1 MSAAGIMQSA
11 ASINDISHAFGRWSI
26 IGCMSSIKPK
36 ITPLQV
42 ESGDC
47 KPRLAGGRV
56 GCVSYLNSK
65 PLIHGL
71 GNDDGLSVQFDVPSR
86 LLADLESGEVDI
98 ALCPIVDY
106 FRSSVPLVI
115 VPVGGICCDGPT
127 MTVCVFS
134 KVPLNEIVTVH
145 ADTDSH
151 TSVALMQVIL
161 HEKLGRL
168 PDVVDYNAKQEF
180 GCDSASGEPQTVLLI
195 GDKVVTNGSATDSY
209 PYSIDLGQAWNE
221 LTGQPFV
228 FATWLARRGTCLGE
242 LPKAL
247 DHQRIVNES
256 RLVEIADC
264 YADSCSWPRDMARL
278 YLEQRIKYEVGDRQL
293 KAVETFAGMAGKL
306 GVISDVKSLDLWRK

>member
-1 MSAAGIMQSA
+1 
-11 ASINDISHAFGRWSI
+11 
-26 IGCMSSIKPK
+26 MSSIKPK

-47 KPRLAGGRV
+47 EPRQVAGRV

-71 GNDDGLSVQFDVPSR
+71 GGGDGLSVRFDVPSR
-86 LLADLESGEVDI
+86 LLADLESGGVDI

-127 MTVCVFS
+127 MTVCVYS
-134 KVPLNEIVTVH
+134 KVPLDEIETVH

-151 TSVALMQVIL
+151 TSVALMQVVL
-161 HEKLGRL
+161 HEKSGRL
-168 PDVVDYNAKQEF
+168 PEVVDYDAKQEF
-180 GCDSASGEPQTVLLI
+180 GVGGDESYPQTVLLI
-195 GDKVVTNGSATDSY
+195 GDKVVTNGSATDCY

-228 FATWLARRGTCLGE
+228 FATWLARRGEDLGQ
-242 LPKAL
+242 LPGVL
-247 DHQRIVNES
+247 DRQRIVNES
-256 RLVEIADC
+256 KLAQIADY
-264 YADSCSWPRDMARL
+264 YADSCSWPRELARL

-293 KAVETFAGMAGKL
+293 KAVETFAGMAGGL
-306 GVISDVKSLDLWRK
+306 GVISDVKSLDLWRKPD